1 MSRSGLMTLDPVVSL
16 RSGRAADARTSNRET
31 RIWHQGCSHR
41 PAELDNVALL
51 PPAGHYPTRTVS
63 LRQSILR
70 CARLARA
77 DAQS

>member
-16 RSGRAADARTSNRET
+16 RSGRAAEARTGIRSSHADPPNSTTWPSSPGGALSNSYGEST
-31 RIWHQGCSHR
+31 
-41 PAELDNVALL
+41 
-51 PPAGHYPTRTVS
+51 

-70 CARLARA
+70 CAQLARA